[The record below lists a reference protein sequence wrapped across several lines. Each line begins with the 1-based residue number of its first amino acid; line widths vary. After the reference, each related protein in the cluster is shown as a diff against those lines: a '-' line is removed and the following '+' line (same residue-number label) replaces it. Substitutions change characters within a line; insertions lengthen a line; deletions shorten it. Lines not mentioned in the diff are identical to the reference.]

1 MVLVFVAAR
10 TTQAQNVDL
19 NWKDST
25 YKIIPLQNKLTGKR
39 IIEYNG
45 LRPAIIFLAY
55 DDVRNTCLERLKNEP
70 GKEEYKE
77 LLNYFDSTTTGKD
90 TLKLSENNN
99 ELNNLVSDLL
109 MKGQAKV
116 FGINRQKFMDSI
128 SYRVEKYG
136 TELWRFYY
144 LPYKSPFFAI
154 MESSAIVEENNN
166 LMQTLGK
173 NPGEYK
179 LLADKLKKIWKQN

>member
-1 MVLVFVAAR
+1 MVLVFVAASN
-10 TTQAQNVDL
+10 TQAQNVDL

-70 GKEEYKE
+70 GKEEYKD
-77 LLNYFDSTTTGKD
+77 LLNFFDSMTTGKD
-90 TLKLSENNN
+90 TIKLSENNN
-99 ELNNLVSDLL
+99 ELNKMVSDLL

-128 SYRVEKYG
+128 SYRDEKYG

-144 LPYKSPFFAI
+144 LPYKRPFFAI
-154 MESSAIVEENNN
+154 MESSAVVEENNN
-166 LMQTLGK
+166 LMKTLGK

-179 LLADKLKKIWKQN
+179 QLSDKLKKIWKQN